1 MLQRKIEHVPTI
13 ENVATPRQSKIICVL
28 LYNANNEVPKIGEN
42 KSQNRNQ
49 PVNAS
54 TTVEQEIHSIK
65 SIDFTT
71 SIWKDELQEKIDET
85 SYKLNETITA
95 NKLQMEQD
103 FKTIFNMNS
112 RIFKQLSC

>member
-1 MLQRKIEHVPTI
+1 MLQKKIEHVPTI
-13 ENVATPRQSKIICVL
+13 ENVATPRQSNIIYVL
-28 LYNANNEVPKIGEN
+28 LYNANNEIPKIGEN

-54 TTVEQEIHSIK
+54 TTVEQEIHSIE
-65 SIDFTT
+65 SVDFTT
-71 SIWKDELQEKIDET
+71 STWKDKLQEKIDET

-112 RIFKQLSC
+112 RIFKQLLC